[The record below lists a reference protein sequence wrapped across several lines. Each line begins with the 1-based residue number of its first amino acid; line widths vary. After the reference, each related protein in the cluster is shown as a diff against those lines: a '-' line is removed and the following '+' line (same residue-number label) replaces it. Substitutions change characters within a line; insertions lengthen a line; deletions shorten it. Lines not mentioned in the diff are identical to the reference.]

1 MSDIEVYGLMAAAKD
16 YQSAADKAIKGMA
29 AASLKVEEAGT
40 AAGAKLDQAARIFDQ
55 ARMGLAKTAQEAI
68 KGAVAAEAAEMA
80 VPLQKAAESAR
91 EAAQQAKSEL
101 AKVSWLAYAAAFS
114 FGALAGVATTVLVFL
129 SFFDLSRR

>member
-1 MSDIEVYGLMAAAKD
+1 MSDIEVYGLMAAAKN

-29 AASLKVEEAGT
+29 AASVKLEEAGT
-40 AAGAKLDQAARIFDQ
+40 AAGAKLDQAAKIFDLSRH
-55 ARMGLAKTAQEAI
+55 ALAKTAQEAI

-101 AKVSWLAYAAAFS
+101 AKVSWLAYATAFA
-114 FGALAGVATTVLVFL
+114 FGALTGVVATALFWFYQTKP
-129 SFFDLSRR
+129 